1 GLLDDLNSSHS
12 LLASSERR
20 LLLDAE
26 LLEDEIGRW
35 SSAELEH
42 AELTG
47 LLKTIGTELP
57 DGRYQGLLAL
67 AAPALREN
75 GPGGLSTTHTIGKGE
90 LDARMR
96 TWFQI
101 LSHACA
107 AVDSLFTCFGQLLE
121 EFVLQGASNG
131 RNKG

>member
-1 GLLDDLNSSHS
+1 
-12 LLASSERR
+12 
-20 LLLDAE
+20 
-26 LLEDEIGRW
+26 
-35 SSAELEH
+35 ELEH
-42 AELTG
+42 AQLLA

-75 GPGGLSTTHTIGKGE
+75 GPGGLSTTPTIAKGE

-101 LSHACA
+101 LASACV
-107 AVDSLFTCFGQLLE
+107 AVSNLFNCFSQLLE
-121 EFVLQGASNG
+121 EFLLQGAGNG
-131 RNKG
+131 RDKGRGSHSGRNSERTD